1 MKNTLVVHMFSAW
14 LKDLSPEQR
23 KERQSRICNIRRL
36 TGQIAKAKQLAI
48 DRDSGK
54 RKFDTLRSED
64 QQLLED
70 FDTGKLHKR
79 KKANLAPRGSAFRL
93 QLSSASAAAE
103 HAAASS
109 STDIKKE

>member
-1 MKNTLVVHMFSAW
+1 MHMYSAR

-23 KERQSRICNIRRL
+23 EERPSRICNIRRL
-36 TGQIAKAKQLAI
+36 TGQIAKAKQLAN

-54 RKFDTLRSED
+54 RKFDTFSSED

-79 KKANLAPRGSAFRL
+79 KKANLVPRGSAFRL
-93 QLSSASAAAE
+93 QLSSASAAAD

-109 STDIKKE
+109 RTDIKKE